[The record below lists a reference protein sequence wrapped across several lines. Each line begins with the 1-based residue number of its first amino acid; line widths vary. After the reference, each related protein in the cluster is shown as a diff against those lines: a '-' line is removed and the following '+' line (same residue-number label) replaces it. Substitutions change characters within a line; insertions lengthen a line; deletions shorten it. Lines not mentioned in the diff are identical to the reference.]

1 MPRDFPMNKSHEQNQ
16 EKQNR
21 DAGAARERIL
31 ADFRAVF
38 TSDAGAAVLGYLKQ
52 STGHG
57 RPAFLPAAGGG
68 PLDPYAAAVRD
79 GRKSVVDE
87 ILGILATPED
97 QPSGGPKGLK

>member
-1 MPRDFPMNKSHEQNQ
+1 MPPDFPMKPSHEPNQ
-16 EKQNR
+16 EQQNR
-21 DAGAARERIL
+21 DAASARERIL

-38 TSDAGAAVLGYLKQ
+38 TSDAGRAVLDHLKQ
-52 STGHG
+52 STGSG

-68 PLDPYAAAVRD
+68 PIDPYAAAVRD

-97 QPSGGPKGLK
+97 QPAGGPKGIK